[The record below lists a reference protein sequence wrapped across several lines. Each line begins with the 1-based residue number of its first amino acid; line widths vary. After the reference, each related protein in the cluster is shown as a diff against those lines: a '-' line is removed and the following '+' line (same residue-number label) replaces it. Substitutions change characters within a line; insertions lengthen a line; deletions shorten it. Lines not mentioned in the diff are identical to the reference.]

1 MILLH
6 GLETLQKS
14 REYDCHMFCNIKYVT
29 LLHHRHHMMFKNCH
43 FCSKSDILFQ
53 KLGCLFDVLPEYL
66 KGFPWLRSCEMIS
79 LGPFFRDQL
88 IWSPADGFGPRR
100 TLDPLFLVNI
110 SLMYIGN
117 DLHEFLYCPNKQ
129 FYLQP
134 KLQKLVFYQKGTNLD

>member
-29 LLHHRHHMMFKNCH
+29 LLHHRHHLMFKNWH
-43 FCSKSDILFQ
+43 FCSKRDILFQ
-53 KLGCLFDVLPEYL
+53 KLGLPLWRLYWGQRQPEYL

-79 LGPFFRDQL
+79 LGPFVRDQP
-88 IWSPADGFGPRR
+88 IWAPADGFGPRR
-100 TLDPLFLVNI
+100 TVDPLSLVNI

-117 DLHEFLYCPNKQ
+117 ALHEFLYCPNKQ

-134 KLQKLVFYQKGTNLD
+134 KLQFN